1 MNETSERSLYKEVL
15 INGNTAF
22 EGLLPL
28 GA

>member
-22 EGLLPL
+22 EGLLAFV
-28 GA
+28 G